1 MKKNKGFTMAEM
13 LVAIAILTI
22 LMGLAV
28 PFFKPAKEFV
38 NKNKTNTTKK
48 ILINAIEYW
57 SKDNINPIQKPA
69 DFNAVNSQN
78 KKVFEYISNNEV
90 YKDSNMQIEEK
101 DGNKELV
108 FVNDKDNDGKDD
120 TEIVIVN
127 FEKGVLTT
135 SYLNSDNELSNST
148 AFLSIQNLENLGA
161 TSIENYEDKHRKF
174 LILEKNDGYK
184 ELVYDKP
191 KLTP

>member
-101 DGNKELV
+101 DGN
-108 FVNDKDNDGKDD
+108 N
-120 TEIVIVN
+120 
-127 FEKGVLTT
+127 
-135 SYLNSDNELSNST
+135 YT